1 MKVLFYSYPSA
12 FQNPGGGEIQLLKTK
27 EHLEKMGVSVR
38 FFDQWQDKFDDFDVL
53 HIFGSVKDCVGLMQT
68 AKNKGIKIALSTI
81 FWSSFERALHEGGS
95 SAKKMELFARHLA
108 KLALPWLP
116 SGRRRTMSLSDVL
129 FPNSNM
135 EKEQLARLFAMPR
148 QKMKVVPNGIDRKF
162 LEARLEA
169 FVEKFGIK
177 DFVLTVGRIEPRK
190 NQLNLIRALKLSGLK
205 LVIVGDAVSEYMSYY
220 DQCRQEADQN
230 VVFIDGIGHESDLL
244 PSAYAACS
252 VFVAP
257 GWFETPGL
265 AALEAAA
272 AGAAL
277 AVTRGGCTSEY
288 FGGDVAYFDPSDV
301 QQIRQAVQEAGQ
313 IDEARK
319 KSLRDRIKENYLW
332 ENVADQTLRGY
343 ESMLKGD
350 I

>member
-1 MKVLFYSYPSA
+1 MKIAFYSYPSA
-12 FQNPGGGEIQLLKTK
+12 FQNPGGGEVQLLKTK
-27 EHLEKMGVSVR
+27 EHLEKLGAEVTL
-38 FFDQWQDKFDDFDVL
+38 FDQWSDKFDDYDVF
-53 HIFGSVKDCVGLMQT
+53 HVFGSVKDCVGLMET
-68 AKNKGIKIALSTI
+68 AKNKNIKVALSSI
-81 FWSSFERALHEGGS
+81 FWSSFKRAMHEGGNFQ
-95 SAKKMELFARHLA
+95 KKAELFSRHLT
-108 KLALPWLP
+108 KLLFPHLP
-116 SGRRRTMSLSDVL
+116 SGRRKTMVLSDII

-135 EKEQLARLFAMPR
+135 EKKQLVRLFGISSE
-148 QKMKVVPNGIDRKF
+148 KIKVVPNGIDSRF
-162 LEARLEA
+162 LRAKPDK
-169 FVEKFGIK
+169 FVEKFGLK
-177 DFVLTVGRIEPRK
+177 DFALAVGRIEPRK
-190 NQLNLIRALKLSGLK
+190 NQLNLIKAFNSLQMK
-205 LVIVGDAVSEYMSYY
+205 LVIIGNPVSDYISYY
-220 DQCRQEADQN
+220 ETCKKEAGN
-230 VVFIDGIGHESDLL
+230 NIVFIDGMRHEEELFE
-244 PSAYAACS
+244 SAYAACN

-332 ENVADQTLRGY
+332 ENVATQTLRGY